1 MNPFLMWFIAYILP
15 VLIVLSSIITMPNA
29 KRGTI
34 LRSIIIHL
42 GLLLSIILS
51 QYFILKSG
59 NAFSYSPTIFLL
71 PFLAS
76 IIISVMILGKF
87 GTFYS
92 LSAFLQQ
99 LCMLS
104 VTFLLLPSLPLY
116 YTILLVIP
124 IYSLSHLLQPKNYQ
138 IKIPLTFIWGVL
150 SIIIFAIFTD
160 IYLNMAIHNFIG
172 TMLIS
177 KNFIYHKT
185 EFKINR

>member
-1 MNPFLMWFIAYILP
+1 MNHFLMWFVVYLLPAIAVIIFIS
-15 VLIVLSSIITMPNA
+15 LIYKA
-29 KRGTI
+29 KQGSI

-42 GLLLSIILS
+42 GLLASIILS

-59 NAFSYSPTIFLL
+59 NAFSYSSTIFLL

-76 IIISVMILGKF
+76 IIISIMILGKF

-104 VTFLLLPSLPLY
+104 VTFLLLPNLPLY
-116 YTILLVIP
+116 YIILLVIP

-138 IKIPLTFIWGVL
+138 IKIPLTFIWGAL
-150 SIIIFAIFTD
+150 SLIIFAIFSD